1 MNVNSTSS
9 VDNTKVTSVAKGAAG
24 QSVTE
29 GEAGDNSGFLS
40 KLSALLFGSKSSEE
54 GSDGES
60 VAANSKSGEAGKAV
74 EAANAA
80 KSADAVLQQG
90 NSESDTKATK
100 STVDGEQSAA
110 EVAEVPENL
119 KPFIAKDTNAT
130 EQDVQAKTA
139 QAMSDGDELLGRLH
153 KANQALAKHN
163 GKTLPHEATAAEE
176 QSVELTTETK
186 HSAAAKAAPV
196 DSSETSDLPVSTQL
210 SSPQFVAAKSAQETG
225 VAKDMDVAKEAQL
238 PSAAKPL
245 SDAMLASGTAQGN
258 DTLAPSADQQ
268 AKADK
273 NVHAISDS
281 ELAAMMAAQP
291 VSTPASQTAP
301 VTDTDATPLSPM
313 EAAAMPWAKANVDQA
328 QASMPGGPMSAD
340 FTDTDLAAKAKPALQ
355 AQIAMAAQHGATAT
369 AQQPLHQLQQAQQAV
384 TQAQSA
390 ASADVAG
397 QPLNQ
402 AQNASPLNPAA
413 AQFNPMLTPE
423 MMAKTEAFN
432 PAALKA
438 ALGAKGLGG
447 VEELRGAHGSDG
459 QLAHQVAAAAG
470 QQGLSATQTLRAD
483 QMQPQQSAPLH
494 LSKEMSA
501 DDMAERVQVMMSKNL
516 KHVDIRLDPP
526 ELGRL
531 HIRMNMHGDGASV
544 QFTVSNQQARD
555 ALEHS
560 MPRLREM
567 LAQQGVQLADT
578 SVQQQNSGQQQRYAA
593 GGGGQSG
600 QTAGNEHF
608 GGEENLDTDVK
619 LDLNVASK
627 RDGISYYA

>member
-60 VAANSKSGEAGKAV
+60 VAANSKSGKAGKAV

-110 EVAEVPENL
+110 EVAEIPENL
-119 KPFIAKDTNAT
+119 KPFIAKDANAT
-130 EQDVQAKTA
+130 EQEVQAKTA

-176 QSVELTTETK
+176 QSVEWTMETK

-210 SSPQFVAAKSAQETG
+210 SNPQFVAAKSAQETD

-245 SDAMLASGTAQGN
+245 SDAMLASGTAQGD

-273 NVHAISDS
+273 NVHAISDG

-328 QASMPGGPMSAD
+328 QASMPGGPLSAD

-355 AQIAMAAQHGATAT
+355 AQIAMAVQHGATAT

-423 MMAKTEAFN
+423 MTAKTEAFN

-447 VEELRGAHGSDG
+447 VEELSGAHGSDG

-483 QMQPQQSAPLH
+483 QMQPQQSVPLH

>member
-40 KLSALLFGSKSSEE
+40 KLSALLFGSKSSAE
-54 GSDGES
+54 GSDSES
-60 VAANSKSGEAGKAV
+60 VAANSKSGQAGKAV
-74 EAANAA
+74 EAENAA

-90 NSESDTKATK
+90 NSESDTKA
-100 STVDGEQSAA
+100 SSASADGEQSAA
-110 EVAEVPENL
+110 EVAEIPENL
-119 KPFIAKDTNAT
+119 KPFIAKDANAT
-130 EQDVQAKTA
+130 EQDVQTKTA
-139 QAMSDGDELLGRLH
+139 QAMSDGDELLGRLQ

-176 QSVELTTETK
+176 QSVELTTQTK

-196 DSSETSDLPVSTQL
+196 DSSETSDLPVSAQL
-210 SSPQFVAAKSAQETG
+210 SNPQFVAAKSAQEADVT
-225 VAKDMDVAKEAQL
+225 KDMDVEVQL
-238 PSAAKPL
+238 PPAAKPL
-245 SDAMLASGTAQGN
+245 SGTMVASGTALDD
-258 DTLAPSADQQ
+258 DTLAPSVDQQ
-268 AKADK
+268 AKVDK

-291 VSTPASQTAP
+291 ASTPASQTAP
-301 VTDTDATPLSPM
+301 LTDTDAMPLSPM
-313 EAAAMPWAKANVDQA
+313 EAAAVPWAKANVDQA
-328 QASMPGGPMSAD
+328 QASMPGGPLSAD

-355 AQIAMAAQHGATAT
+355 AQIAMATQHGAT
-369 AQQPLHQLQQAQQAV
+369 AQQPLHQLQPAQQAV

-390 ASADVAG
+390 VSADLAG

-447 VEELRGAHGSDG
+447 IEDLRGAHGSDG

>member
-40 KLSALLFGSKSSEE
+40 KLSALLFGSKSSAE

-60 VAANSKSGEAGKAV
+60 VAANSKSGQAGKAV
-74 EAANAA
+74 EAENAA

-90 NSESDTKATK
+90 NSESDTKA
-100 STVDGEQSAA
+100 SSASADGEQSAA
-110 EVAEVPENL
+110 EVAEIPENL
-119 KPFIAKDTNAT
+119 KPFIAKDANAT
-130 EQDVQAKTA
+130 EQDVQTKTA
-139 QAMSDGDELLGRLH
+139 QAMSDGDELLGRLQ

-196 DSSETSDLPVSTQL
+196 DSSETSDLPVSAQL
-210 SSPQFVAAKSAQETG
+210 SNPQFVAAKSAQEADVT
-225 VAKDMDVAKEAQL
+225 KDMDVEVQL
-238 PSAAKPL
+238 PPAAKPL
-245 SDAMLASGTAQGN
+245 SGTMVASGTALDD
-258 DTLAPSADQQ
+258 DTLAPSVDQQ
-268 AKADK
+268 AKVDK

-291 VSTPASQTAP
+291 ASTPASQTAP
-301 VTDTDATPLSPM
+301 LTDTDAMPLSPM
-313 EAAAMPWAKANVDQA
+313 EAAAVPWAKANVDQA
-328 QASMPGGPMSAD
+328 QASMPGGPLSAD

-355 AQIAMAAQHGATAT
+355 AQIAMATQHGAT
-369 AQQPLHQLQQAQQAV
+369 AQQPLHQLQPAQQAV

-390 ASADVAG
+390 VSADVAG

-447 VEELRGAHGSDG
+447 IEDLRGAHGSDG

>member
-40 KLSALLFGSKSSEE
+40 KLSALLFGSKSSAE
-54 GSDGES
+54 GSDSES
-60 VAANSKSGEAGKAV
+60 VAANSKSGQAGKAV
-74 EAANAA
+74 EAENAA

-90 NSESDTKATK
+90 NSESDTKASSATA
-100 STVDGEQSAA
+100 DGEQSVA
-110 EVAEVPENL
+110 EVAEIPENL
-119 KPFIAKDTNAT
+119 KPFIAKDANAT

-139 QAMSDGDELLGRLH
+139 QAMSDGDELLGRLQ

-176 QSVELTTETK
+176 QSVELTTQTK

-196 DSSETSDLPVSTQL
+196 DSSETSDLPVSAQL
-210 SSPQFVAAKSAQETG
+210 SNPQFVAAKSAQEAD

-238 PSAAKPL
+238 SPAAKPL
-245 SDAMLASGTAQGN
+245 SGTMVASGTALDD
-258 DTLAPSADQQ
+258 DTLAPSVDQQ

-291 VSTPASQTAP
+291 ASTPASQTAP
-301 VTDTDATPLSPM
+301 LTDTDAMPLSPM
-313 EAAAMPWAKANVDQA
+313 EAAAVPWAKANVDQA
-328 QASMPGGPMSAD
+328 QASMPGGPLSAD

-355 AQIAMAAQHGATAT
+355 AQIAMATQHGAT
-369 AQQPLHQLQQAQQAV
+369 AQQPLHQLQPAQQAV

-390 ASADVAG
+390 VSADVAG
-397 QPLNQ
+397 QPLNP

-447 VEELRGAHGSDG
+447 IEELRGAHGSDG

-483 QMQPQQSAPLH
+483 QMQPQQAAPLH

>member
-9 VDNTKVTSVAKGAAG
+9 VDNTKVTSVSKGAAG

-54 GSDGES
+54 GSDGEY

-110 EVAEVPENL
+110 EVAEIPENL
-119 KPFIAKDTNAT
+119 KPFIAKDANAT

-328 QASMPGGPMSAD
+328 QASMPGGPLSAD

-459 QLAHQVAAAAG
+459 QLAHQVVAAAG

-483 QMQPQQSAPLH
+483 QMQLQQSAPLH

-555 ALEHS
+555 VLEHS

>member
-40 KLSALLFGSKSSEE
+40 KLSALLFGSKSSAE
-54 GSDGES
+54 GSDSES
-60 VAANSKSGEAGKAV
+60 VAANSKSDQAGKAV
-74 EAANAA
+74 EAENAA
-80 KSADAVLQQG
+80 KSVDAVLQQG
-90 NSESDTKATK
+90 NSESDTKASSATA
-100 STVDGEQSAA
+100 DGEQSAA
-110 EVAEVPENL
+110 EVAEIPENL
-119 KPFIAKDTNAT
+119 KPFIAKGVNAV
-130 EQDVQAKTA
+130 EQDVQTKAA
-139 QAMSDGDELLGRLH
+139 QAMSDGDELLGRLQ

-176 QSVELTTETK
+176 QSVELTTQTK
-186 HSAAAKAAPV
+186 HSAAAKASPV
-196 DSSETSDLPVSTQL
+196 DSSETSDLPVSAQL
-210 SSPQFVAAKSAQETG
+210 SNPQFVAAKSAQETD

-238 PSAAKPL
+238 SPAAKPL
-245 SDAMLASGTAQGN
+245 SGTAQGD
-258 DTLAPSADQQ
+258 DTLAPSVDQQ

-281 ELAAMMAAQP
+281 ELAAMMAVQP
-291 VSTPASQTAP
+291 ASTPASQTAP
-301 VTDTDATPLSPM
+301 LTDTDAMPLSPM
-313 EAAAMPWAKANVDQA
+313 EAAAVPWAKANVDQA
-328 QASMPGGPMSAD
+328 QASMPGGPLSAD
-340 FTDTDLAAKAKPALQ
+340 FTDTDLVAAKAKPALQ
-355 AQIAMAAQHGATAT
+355 AQIAMAAQHGATA
-369 AQQPLHQLQQAQQAV
+369 QQPLHQLQPAQQAV

-390 ASADVAG
+390 VSADVVG

-423 MMAKTEAFN
+423 MMAKTEALN

-447 VEELRGAHGSDG
+447 IEDLRGAHGSDG

>member
-40 KLSALLFGSKSSEE
+40 KLSALLFGSKSSAE

-60 VAANSKSGEAGKAV
+60 VAANSKSGQAGKAV
-74 EAANAA
+74 EAENAA

-90 NSESDTKATK
+90 NSESDTKA
-100 STVDGEQSAA
+100 SSASADGEQSAA
-110 EVAEVPENL
+110 EVAEIPENL
-119 KPFIAKDTNAT
+119 KPFIAKDANAT
-130 EQDVQAKTA
+130 EQDVQTKTA
-139 QAMSDGDELLGRLH
+139 QAMSDGDELLGRLQ

-176 QSVELTTETK
+176 QSVELTTQTK

-196 DSSETSDLPVSTQL
+196 DSSETSDLPVSAQL
-210 SSPQFVAAKSAQETG
+210 SNPQFVAAKSAQEADVT
-225 VAKDMDVAKEAQL
+225 KDMDVEVQL
-238 PSAAKPL
+238 PPAAKPL
-245 SDAMLASGTAQGN
+245 SGTMVASGTALDD
-258 DTLAPSADQQ
+258 DTLAPSVDQQ
-268 AKADK
+268 AKVDK

-291 VSTPASQTAP
+291 ASTPASQTAP
-301 VTDTDATPLSPM
+301 LTDTDAMPLSPM
-313 EAAAMPWAKANVDQA
+313 EAAAVPWAKANVDQA
-328 QASMPGGPMSAD
+328 QASMPGGPLSAD

-355 AQIAMAAQHGATAT
+355 AQIAMATQHGAT
-369 AQQPLHQLQQAQQAV
+369 AQQPLHQLQPAQQAV

-390 ASADVAG
+390 VSADLAG

-447 VEELRGAHGSDG
+447 IEDLRGAHGSDG

>member
-40 KLSALLFGSKSSEE
+40 KLSALLFGSKSSAE
-54 GSDGES
+54 GSDSES
-60 VAANSKSGEAGKAV
+60 VAANSKSGQAGKAV
-74 EAANAA
+74 EAENAA

-90 NSESDTKATK
+90 NSESDTKASSATA
-100 STVDGEQSAA
+100 DGEQSVA
-110 EVAEVPENL
+110 EVAEIPENL
-119 KPFIAKDTNAT
+119 KPFIAKDANAT

-139 QAMSDGDELLGRLH
+139 QAMSDGDELLGRLQ

-176 QSVELTTETK
+176 QSVELTTQTK

-196 DSSETSDLPVSTQL
+196 DSSETSDLPVSAQL
-210 SSPQFVAAKSAQETG
+210 SNPQFVAAKSAQEAD

-238 PSAAKPL
+238 SPAAKPL
-245 SDAMLASGTAQGN
+245 SGTMVASGTALDD
-258 DTLAPSADQQ
+258 DTLAPSVDQQ

-291 VSTPASQTAP
+291 ASTPASQTAP
-301 VTDTDATPLSPM
+301 LTDTDEMPLSPM
-313 EAAAMPWAKANVDQA
+313 EAAAVPWAKANVDQA
-328 QASMPGGPMSAD
+328 QASMPGGPLSAD

-355 AQIAMAAQHGATAT
+355 AQIAMATQHGAT
-369 AQQPLHQLQQAQQAV
+369 AQQPLHQLQPAQQAV

-390 ASADVAG
+390 VSADVAG
-397 QPLNQ
+397 QPLNP

-413 AQFNPMLTPE
+413 AQFNPMLTPD

-447 VEELRGAHGSDG
+447 IEELRGAHGSDG

-483 QMQPQQSAPLH
+483 QMQPQQAAPLH

>member
-40 KLSALLFGSKSSEE
+40 KLSALLFGSKSSAE
-54 GSDGES
+54 GSDSES
-60 VAANSKSGEAGKAV
+60 VAANSKSDQAGKAV
-74 EAANAA
+74 EAENAA
-80 KSADAVLQQG
+80 KSVDAVLQQG
-90 NSESDTKATK
+90 NSESDTKASSATA
-100 STVDGEQSAA
+100 DGEQSAA
-110 EVAEVPENL
+110 EVAEIPKNL
-119 KPFIAKDTNAT
+119 KPFIAKGVNAV
-130 EQDVQAKTA
+130 EQDVQTKAA
-139 QAMSDGDELLGRLH
+139 QAMSDGDELLGRLQ

-176 QSVELTTETK
+176 QSVELTTQTK
-186 HSAAAKAAPV
+186 HSAAAKASPV
-196 DSSETSDLPVSTQL
+196 DSSETSDLPVSAQL
-210 SSPQFVAAKSAQETG
+210 SNPQFVAAKSAQETD

-238 PSAAKPL
+238 SPAAKPL
-245 SDAMLASGTAQGN
+245 SGTAQGD
-258 DTLAPSADQQ
+258 DTLAPSVDQQ

-281 ELAAMMAAQP
+281 ELAAMMAVQP
-291 VSTPASQTAP
+291 ASTPASQTAP
-301 VTDTDATPLSPM
+301 LTDTDAMPLSPM
-313 EAAAMPWAKANVDQA
+313 EAAAVPWAKANVDQA
-328 QASMPGGPMSAD
+328 QASMPGGPLSAD
-340 FTDTDLAAKAKPALQ
+340 FTDTDLVAAKAKPALQ
-355 AQIAMAAQHGATAT
+355 AQIAMAAQHGATA
-369 AQQPLHQLQQAQQAV
+369 QQPLHQLQPAQQAV

-390 ASADVAG
+390 VSADVVG

-423 MMAKTEAFN
+423 MMAKTEALN

-447 VEELRGAHGSDG
+447 IEDLRGAHGSDG

>member
-1 MNVNSTSS
+1 
-9 VDNTKVTSVAKGAAG
+9 
-24 QSVTE
+24 
-29 GEAGDNSGFLS
+29 GD
-40 KLSALLFGSKSSEE
+40 
-54 GSDGES
+54 
-60 VAANSKSGEAGKAV
+60 
-74 EAANAA
+74 
-80 KSADAVLQQG
+80 
-90 NSESDTKATK
+90 
-100 STVDGEQSAA
+100 
-110 EVAEVPENL
+110 
-119 KPFIAKDTNAT
+119 
-130 EQDVQAKTA
+130 
-139 QAMSDGDELLGRLH
+139 
-153 KANQALAKHN
+153 
-163 GKTLPHEATAAEE
+163 
-176 QSVELTTETK
+176 
-186 HSAAAKAAPV
+186 
-196 DSSETSDLPVSTQL
+196 
-210 SSPQFVAAKSAQETG
+210 
-225 VAKDMDVAKEAQL
+225 
-238 PSAAKPL
+238 
-245 SDAMLASGTAQGN
+245 
-258 DTLAPSADQQ
+258 DTLAPSVDQQ

-291 VSTPASQTAP
+291 ASTPASQTAP
-301 VTDTDATPLSPM
+301 LTDTDAMPLSPM
-313 EAAAMPWAKANVDQA
+313 EAAAVPWAKANVDQA
-328 QASMPGGPMSAD
+328 QASMPGGPLSAD

-369 AQQPLHQLQQAQQAV
+369 AQQPLHQLQPAQQAV

-390 ASADVAG
+390 VSADLAG

-447 VEELRGAHGSDG
+447 IEDLRGAHGSDG

>member
-40 KLSALLFGSKSSEE
+40 KLSALLFGSKSSAE
-54 GSDGES
+54 GSDSES
-60 VAANSKSGEAGKAV
+60 VAANSKSDLAGKAV
-74 EAANAA
+74 EAENAA

-90 NSESDTKATK
+90 NSESDTKASSATA
-100 STVDGEQSAA
+100 DGEQSAA
-110 EVAEVPENL
+110 EVAEIPENL
-119 KPFIAKDTNAT
+119 KPFIAKDANAT

-139 QAMSDGDELLGRLH
+139 QAMSDGDELLGRLQ

-176 QSVELTTETK
+176 QSVELTTQTK

-196 DSSETSDLPVSTQL
+196 DSSETSDLPVSAQL
-210 SSPQFVAAKSAQETG
+210 SNPQFVAAKSAQEAD

-238 PSAAKPL
+238 SPAAKPL
-245 SDAMLASGTAQGN
+245 SGTMVASGTALDD
-258 DTLAPSADQQ
+258 DTLAPSVDQQ

-291 VSTPASQTAP
+291 ASTPASQTAP
-301 VTDTDATPLSPM
+301 LTDTDAMPLSPM
-313 EAAAMPWAKANVDQA
+313 EAAAVPWAKANVDQA
-328 QASMPGGPMSAD
+328 QASMPGGPLSAD

-355 AQIAMAAQHGATAT
+355 AQIAMATQHGAT
-369 AQQPLHQLQQAQQAV
+369 AQQPLHQLQPAQQAV

-390 ASADVAG
+390 VSADVAG
-397 QPLNQ
+397 QPLNP

-413 AQFNPMLTPE
+413 AQFNPMLTPD

-447 VEELRGAHGSDG
+447 IEELRGAHGSDG

-483 QMQPQQSAPLH
+483 QMQPQQAAPLH

-578 SVQQQNSGQQQRYAA
+578 SVQQQNSGQQQRYSA

>member
-40 KLSALLFGSKSSEE
+40 KLSALLFGSKSSAE
-54 GSDGES
+54 GSD
-60 VAANSKSGEAGKAV
+60 SKSDLAGKAV
-74 EAANAA
+74 EAENAA

-90 NSESDTKATK
+90 NSESDTKASSATA
-100 STVDGEQSAA
+100 DGEQSAA
-110 EVAEVPENL
+110 EVAEIPENL
-119 KPFIAKDTNAT
+119 KPFIAKDANAT
-130 EQDVQAKTA
+130 EQDVQTKTA
-139 QAMSDGDELLGRLH
+139 QAMSDGDELLGRLQ

-176 QSVELTTETK
+176 QSVELTTQTK

-196 DSSETSDLPVSTQL
+196 DSSETSDLPVSAQL
-210 SSPQFVAAKSAQETG
+210 SNPQFVAAKSAQEADVT
-225 VAKDMDVAKEAQL
+225 KDMDVEVQL
-238 PSAAKPL
+238 PPAAKPL
-245 SDAMLASGTAQGN
+245 SGTMVASGTALDD
-258 DTLAPSADQQ
+258 DTLAPSVDQQ
-268 AKADK
+268 AKVDK

-291 VSTPASQTAP
+291 ASTPASQTAP
-301 VTDTDATPLSPM
+301 LMDTDAMPLSPM
-313 EAAAMPWAKANVDQA
+313 EAAAVPWAKANVDQA
-328 QASMPGGPMSAD
+328 QASMPGGPLSAD

-355 AQIAMAAQHGATAT
+355 AQIAMATQHGATA
-369 AQQPLHQLQQAQQAV
+369 QQSLHQLQPAQQAV

-390 ASADVAG
+390 VSADVAG

-447 VEELRGAHGSDG
+447 IEDLRGAHGSDG

>member
-74 EAANAA
+74 EATNAA

-110 EVAEVPENL
+110 EVAEIPENL
-119 KPFIAKDTNAT
+119 KPFIAKDANAT
-130 EQDVQAKTA
+130 EQEVQAKTA

-176 QSVELTTETK
+176 QSVEWTTETK

-210 SSPQFVAAKSAQETG
+210 SNPQFVAAKSAQETD

-245 SDAMLASGTAQGN
+245 SDAMFASGTAQGD

-313 EAAAMPWAKANVDQA
+313 EAAAMPWAKANVDHA
-328 QASMPGGPMSAD
+328 QASMPGGPLPAN

-355 AQIAMAAQHGATAT
+355 AQIAMAVQHGATAT

-578 SVQQQNSGQQQRYAA
+578 SVQQQNSGQQQRYTA

>member
-40 KLSALLFGSKSSEE
+40 KLSALLFGSKSSAE
-54 GSDGES
+54 GSDSES
-60 VAANSKSGEAGKAV
+60 VAANSKSGQAGKAV
-74 EAANAA
+74 EAENAA
-80 KSADAVLQQG
+80 KSVDAVLQQG
-90 NSESDTKATK
+90 NSESDTKASSATA
-100 STVDGEQSAA
+100 DGEQSAA
-110 EVAEVPENL
+110 EVAEIPENL
-119 KPFIAKDTNAT
+119 KPFIAKDANAV
-130 EQDVQAKTA
+130 EQDVQTKAA
-139 QAMSDGDELLGRLH
+139 QAMSDGDELLGRLQ

-176 QSVELTTETK
+176 QSVELTTQTK

-196 DSSETSDLPVSTQL
+196 DSSETSDLPVSAQL
-210 SSPQFVAAKSAQETG
+210 SNPQFVAAKSAQEAD
-225 VAKDMDVAKEAQL
+225 VAKDMDVEAQL
-238 PSAAKPL
+238 PPAEKPL
-245 SDAMLASGTAQGN
+245 SGTALDD
-258 DTLAPSADQQ
+258 DTLAPSVDQQ

-291 VSTPASQTAP
+291 ASTPASQTAP
-301 VTDTDATPLSPM
+301 LMDTDAMPLSPM
-313 EAAAMPWAKANVDQA
+313 EAAAVPWAKANVDQA
-328 QASMPGGPMSAD
+328 QASMPGGPLSAD

-355 AQIAMAAQHGATAT
+355 AQIAMAAQHGATA
-369 AQQPLHQLQQAQQAV
+369 QQPLHQLQPAQQAV

-390 ASADVAG
+390 VSADVAG
-397 QPLNQ
+397 QPLNP

-413 AQFNPMLTPE
+413 AQFNPMLTPD

-438 ALGAKGLGG
+438 ALGGKGLGG
-447 VEELRGAHGSDG
+447 IEELRGAHGSDG

>member
-60 VAANSKSGEAGKAV
+60 VAANSKSGKAGKAV

-90 NSESDTKATK
+90 NSESDTKASSATA
-100 STVDGEQSAA
+100 DGEQSAA
-110 EVAEVPENL
+110 EVAEIPENL
-119 KPFIAKDTNAT
+119 KPFIAKDANAT
-130 EQDVQAKTA
+130 EQDVQTKTA
-139 QAMSDGDELLGRLH
+139 QAISDGDELLGRLQ

-163 GKTLPHEATAAEE
+163 GKTLPHEATATEE
-176 QSVELTTETK
+176 QSVELTTQTK

-196 DSSETSDLPVSTQL
+196 DSSETSDLPVSAQL
-210 SSPQFVAAKSAQETG
+210 SNPQFVAAKSAQEAD
-225 VAKDMDVAKEAQL
+225 VAKDMDVEAQL
-238 PSAAKPL
+238 PPAEKPL
-245 SDAMLASGTAQGN
+245 SGTALDD
-258 DTLAPSADQQ
+258 DTLAPSVDQQ

-291 VSTPASQTAP
+291 ASTPASQTAP
-301 VTDTDATPLSPM
+301 LMDTDAMPLSPM
-313 EAAAMPWAKANVDQA
+313 EAAAVPWAKANVDQA
-328 QASMPGGPMSAD
+328 QASMPGGPLSAD

-355 AQIAMAAQHGATAT
+355 AQIAMAAQHGATA
-369 AQQPLHQLQQAQQAV
+369 QQPLHQLQPAQQAV

-390 ASADVAG
+390 VSADVAG

>member
-9 VDNTKVTSVAKGAAG
+9 VDNTKVTSVSKGAAG

-29 GEAGDNSGFLS
+29 GEAGDNNGFLS

-54 GSDGES
+54 GSDSES

-80 KSADAVLQQG
+80 KSADAVLQQD

-110 EVAEVPENL
+110 EVAEIPENL
-119 KPFIAKDTNAT
+119 KPFIAKDANAT
-130 EQDVQAKTA
+130 ELDVQAKTA

-163 GKTLPHEATAAEE
+163 GKSLPHEATAAEE

-196 DSSETSDLPVSTQL
+196 DSSETSDLSVSTQL

-245 SDAMLASGTAQGN
+245 SDAMLASGTAQDD

-313 EAAAMPWAKANVDQA
+313 EAAAMPWAKANVDHA
-328 QASMPGGPMSAD
+328 QASMPGGPLSAD

-355 AQIAMAAQHGATAT
+355 AQIAMAVQHGATAT

>member
-40 KLSALLFGSKSSEE
+40 KLSALLFGSKSSAE

-60 VAANSKSGEAGKAV
+60 VAANSKSGQAGKAV
-74 EAANAA
+74 EAENAA
-80 KSADAVLQQG
+80 KSADAVLQQV
-90 NSESDTKATK
+90 NSESDTKA
-100 STVDGEQSAA
+100 SSASADGEQSAA
-110 EVAEVPENL
+110 EVAEIPENL
-119 KPFIAKDTNAT
+119 KPFIAKDANAT
-130 EQDVQAKTA
+130 EQDVQTKTA
-139 QAMSDGDELLGRLH
+139 QAMSDGDELLGRLQ

-176 QSVELTTETK
+176 QSVELTTQTK

-196 DSSETSDLPVSTQL
+196 DSSETSDLPFSAQL
-210 SSPQFVAAKSAQETG
+210 SNPQFVAAKSAQEADVT
-225 VAKDMDVAKEAQL
+225 KDMDVEVQL
-238 PSAAKPL
+238 PPAAKPL
-245 SDAMLASGTAQGN
+245 SGTMVASGTALDD
-258 DTLAPSADQQ
+258 DTLAPSVDQQ
-268 AKADK
+268 AKVDK

-291 VSTPASQTAP
+291 ASTPASQTAP
-301 VTDTDATPLSPM
+301 LTDTDAMPLSPM
-313 EAAAMPWAKANVDQA
+313 EAAAVPWAKANVDQA
-328 QASMPGGPMSAD
+328 QASMPGGPLSAD

-355 AQIAMAAQHGATAT
+355 AQIAMATQHGAT
-369 AQQPLHQLQQAQQAV
+369 AQQPLHQLQPAQQAV

-390 ASADVAG
+390 VSADLAG

-447 VEELRGAHGSDG
+447 IEDLRGAHGSDG

>member
-40 KLSALLFGSKSSEE
+40 KLSALLFGSKSSAE
-54 GSDGES
+54 GSDSES
-60 VAANSKSGEAGKAV
+60 VAANSKSGQAGKAV
-74 EAANAA
+74 EAENAA

-90 NSESDTKATK
+90 NSESDTKASSATA
-100 STVDGEQSAA
+100 DGEQSAA
-110 EVAEVPENL
+110 EVAEIPENL
-119 KPFIAKDTNAT
+119 KPFIAKDANAV
-130 EQDVQAKTA
+130 EQDVQTKAA
-139 QAMSDGDELLGRLH
+139 QAMSDGDELLGRLQ

-176 QSVELTTETK
+176 QSVELTTQTK

-196 DSSETSDLPVSTQL
+196 DSSETSDLPVSAQL
-210 SSPQFVAAKSAQETG
+210 SNPQFVAAKSAQEADVT
-225 VAKDMDVAKEAQL
+225 KDMDVEVQL
-238 PSAAKPL
+238 PPAAKPL
-245 SDAMLASGTAQGN
+245 SGTMVASGTALDD
-258 DTLAPSADQQ
+258 DTLAPSVDQQ
-268 AKADK
+268 AKVDK

-291 VSTPASQTAP
+291 ASTPASQTAP
-301 VTDTDATPLSPM
+301 LTDTDAMPLSPM
-313 EAAAMPWAKANVDQA
+313 EAAAVPWAKANVDQA
-328 QASMPGGPMSAD
+328 QASMPGGPLSAD

-355 AQIAMAAQHGATAT
+355 AQIAMATQHGAT
-369 AQQPLHQLQQAQQAV
+369 AQQPLHQLQPAQQAV

-390 ASADVAG
+390 VSADLAG

-447 VEELRGAHGSDG
+447 IEDLRGAHGSDG

>member
-40 KLSALLFGSKSSEE
+40 KLSALLFGSKSSAE
-54 GSDGES
+54 GSDSES
-60 VAANSKSGEAGKAV
+60 VAANSKSGQAGKAV
-74 EAANAA
+74 EAENAA
-80 KSADAVLQQG
+80 KSVDAVLQQG
-90 NSESDTKATK
+90 NSESDTKASSATA
-100 STVDGEQSAA
+100 DGEQSAA
-110 EVAEVPENL
+110 EVAEIPENL
-119 KPFIAKDTNAT
+119 KPFIAKDANAV
-130 EQDVQAKTA
+130 EQDVQTKAA
-139 QAMSDGDELLGRLH
+139 QAMSDGDELLGRLQ

-176 QSVELTTETK
+176 QSVELTTQTK

-196 DSSETSDLPVSTQL
+196 DSSETSDLPVSAQL
-210 SSPQFVAAKSAQETG
+210 SNPQFVAAKSAQEAD
-225 VAKDMDVAKEAQL
+225 VAKDMDVEAQL
-238 PSAAKPL
+238 PPAEKPL
-245 SDAMLASGTAQGN
+245 SGTALDD
-258 DTLAPSADQQ
+258 DTLAPSVDQQ

-291 VSTPASQTAP
+291 ASTPASQTAP
-301 VTDTDATPLSPM
+301 LMDTDAMPLSPM
-313 EAAAMPWAKANVDQA
+313 EAAAVPWAKANVDQA
-328 QASMPGGPMSAD
+328 QASMPGGPLSAD

-355 AQIAMAAQHGATAT
+355 AQIAMAAQHGATA
-369 AQQPLHQLQQAQQAV
+369 QQPLHQLQPAQQAV

-390 ASADVAG
+390 VSADVAG
-397 QPLNQ
+397 QPLNP

-413 AQFNPMLTPE
+413 AQFNPMLTPD

-447 VEELRGAHGSDG
+447 IEELRGAHGSDG

>member
-40 KLSALLFGSKSSEE
+40 KLSALLFGSKSSAE
-54 GSDGES
+54 GSDSES
-60 VAANSKSGEAGKAV
+60 VAANSKSGQAGKAV
-74 EAANAA
+74 EAENAA

-90 NSESDTKATK
+90 NSESGTKASSATA
-100 STVDGEQSAA
+100 DGEQSAA
-110 EVAEVPENL
+110 EVAEIPENL
-119 KPFIAKDTNAT
+119 KPFIAKDANAV
-130 EQDVQAKTA
+130 EQDVQTKAA
-139 QAMSDGDELLGRLH
+139 QAMSDGDELLGRLQ

-176 QSVELTTETK
+176 QSVELTTQTK

-196 DSSETSDLPVSTQL
+196 DSSETSDLPVSAQL
-210 SSPQFVAAKSAQETG
+210 SNPQFVAAKSAQEAD

-238 PSAAKPL
+238 SPAAEPL
-245 SDAMLASGTAQGN
+245 SGTMVASGTALDD
-258 DTLAPSADQQ
+258 DTLAPSVDQQ

-291 VSTPASQTAP
+291 ASTPASQTAP
-301 VTDTDATPLSPM
+301 LTDTDAMPLSPM
-313 EAAAMPWAKANVDQA
+313 EAAAVPWAKANVDQA
-328 QASMPGGPMSAD
+328 QASMPGGPLSAD

-355 AQIAMAAQHGATAT
+355 AQIAMATQHGAT
-369 AQQPLHQLQQAQQAV
+369 AQQPLHQLQPAQQAV

-390 ASADVAG
+390 VSADLAG

-447 VEELRGAHGSDG
+447 IEDLRGAHGSDG

>member
-40 KLSALLFGSKSSEE
+40 KLSALLFGSKSSAE
-54 GSDGES
+54 GSDSES
-60 VAANSKSGEAGKAV
+60 VAANSKSDLAGKAV
-74 EAANAA
+74 EAENAA

-90 NSESDTKATK
+90 NSESDTKASSATA
-100 STVDGEQSAA
+100 DGEQSAA
-110 EVAEVPENL
+110 EVAEIPENL
-119 KPFIAKDTNAT
+119 KPFIAKDANAV

-139 QAMSDGDELLGRLH
+139 QAMSDGDELLGRLQ

-176 QSVELTTETK
+176 QSVELTTQTK

-210 SSPQFVAAKSAQETG
+210 SNPQFMAAKSAQET
-225 VAKDMDVAKEAQL
+225 DVAKEAQL

-245 SDAMLASGTAQGN
+245 SDAMLASGTAQGD

-291 VSTPASQTAP
+291 VSTPVSQTAP

-328 QASMPGGPMSAD
+328 QASMPGGPLSAD

-355 AQIAMAAQHGATAT
+355 AQIAMAVQHGATAT

-447 VEELRGAHGSDG
+447 IEELRGAHGSDG

>member
-54 GSDGES
+54 GSDSES

-110 EVAEVPENL
+110 EVAEIPENL
-119 KPFIAKDTNAT
+119 KPFIAKDANAT

-153 KANQALAKHN
+153 KANQALVKHN

-176 QSVELTTETK
+176 QSVEWKTETK

-196 DSSETSDLPVSTQL
+196 DSSETSDLPVSAQL
-210 SSPQFVAAKSAQETG
+210 SSPQFVAAKSAQET
-225 VAKDMDVAKEAQL
+225 DVSKEAQFS
-238 PSAAKPL
+238 PAAKPL
-245 SDAMLASGTAQGN
+245 SDAMLASGTAQGD

-328 QASMPGGPMSAD
+328 QASMPGGPLSAD

-355 AQIAMAAQHGATAT
+355 AQTAMAVQHGATAT

-390 ASADVAG
+390 VSADVAG

-413 AQFNPMLTPE
+413 AQLNPMLTPE

-438 ALGAKGLGG
+438 ALGVKGLGG

>member
-110 EVAEVPENL
+110 EVAEIPENL
-119 KPFIAKDTNAT
+119 KPFIAKDANAT
-130 EQDVQAKTA
+130 ELDVQAKTA

-163 GKTLPHEATAAEE
+163 GKSLPHEATAAEE

-210 SSPQFVAAKSAQETG
+210 SSPQFVAAKSAQET
-225 VAKDMDVAKEAQL
+225 DVSKEAQFS
-238 PSAAKPL
+238 PAAKPL
-245 SDAMLASGTAQGN
+245 SDAILASGTAQGD

-268 AKADK
+268 TKADK
-273 NVHAISDS
+273 KVHAISDS
-281 ELAAMMAAQP
+281 ELAAMMAAQS

-301 VTDTDATPLSPM
+301 VTDTDAMPLSPM

-328 QASMPGGPMSAD
+328 QASMPGGPLSAD

-355 AQIAMAAQHGATAT
+355 AQIAMAVQHGATAT

-483 QMQPQQSAPLH
+483 QMQPQQSVPLH

>member
-24 QSVTE
+24 QNVTE

-40 KLSALLFGSKSSEE
+40 KLSALLFGSKSSAE
-54 GSDGES
+54 GSDSES
-60 VAANSKSGEAGKAV
+60 VAANSKSGQAGKAV
-74 EAANAA
+74 EAENAA

-90 NSESDTKATK
+90 NSESDTKASSATA
-100 STVDGEQSAA
+100 DGEQSAA
-110 EVAEVPENL
+110 EVAEIPENL
-119 KPFIAKDTNAT
+119 KPFIAKDANAV
-130 EQDVQAKTA
+130 EQDVQTKAA
-139 QAMSDGDELLGRLH
+139 QAMSDGDELLGRLQ

-163 GKTLPHEATAAEE
+163 GKTLPHEATATEE
-176 QSVELTTETK
+176 QSVELTTQTK

-196 DSSETSDLPVSTQL
+196 DSSETSVPVSAQL
-210 SSPQFVAAKSAQETG
+210 SNLQFVAAKSAQEAD
-225 VAKDMDVAKEAQL
+225 VAKDMDVEAQL
-238 PSAAKPL
+238 PPAAKPL
-245 SDAMLASGTAQGN
+245 SGTMVASGTALDD
-258 DTLAPSADQQ
+258 DTLAPSVDQQ

-291 VSTPASQTAP
+291 ASTPASQTAP
-301 VTDTDATPLSPM
+301 LTDTDAMPLSPM
-313 EAAAMPWAKANVDQA
+313 EAAAVPWAKANVDQA
-328 QASMPGGPMSAD
+328 QASMPGGPLSAD

-355 AQIAMAAQHGATAT
+355 AQIAMATQHGAA
-369 AQQPLHQLQQAQQAV
+369 AQQPLHQLQPAQQAV

-390 ASADVAG
+390 VSADLAG

-447 VEELRGAHGSDG
+447 IEDLRGAHGSDG

-470 QQGLSATQTLRAD
+470 QQSLSATQTLRAD

>member
-40 KLSALLFGSKSSEE
+40 KLSALLFGSKSSAE
-54 GSDGES
+54 GSDSES
-60 VAANSKSGEAGKAV
+60 VAANSKSGQAGKAV
-74 EAANAA
+74 EAENAA

-90 NSESDTKATK
+90 NSESDTKASSATA
-100 STVDGEQSAA
+100 DGEQSVA
-110 EVAEVPENL
+110 EVAEIPENL
-119 KPFIAKDTNAT
+119 KPFIAKDANAT

-139 QAMSDGDELLGRLH
+139 QAMSDGDELLGRLQ

-176 QSVELTTETK
+176 QSVELTTQTK

-196 DSSETSDLPVSTQL
+196 DSSETSDLPVSAQL
-210 SSPQFVAAKSAQETG
+210 SNPQFVAAKSAQEAD

-238 PSAAKPL
+238 SPAAKPL
-245 SDAMLASGTAQGN
+245 SGTMVASGTALDD
-258 DTLAPSADQQ
+258 DTLAPSVDQQ

-281 ELAAMMAAQP
+281 EFAAMMAAQP
-291 VSTPASQTAP
+291 ASTPASQTAP
-301 VTDTDATPLSPM
+301 LTDTDAMPLSPM
-313 EAAAMPWAKANVDQA
+313 EAAAVPWAKANVDQA
-328 QASMPGGPMSAD
+328 QASMPGGPLSAD

-355 AQIAMAAQHGATAT
+355 AQIAMATQHGAT
-369 AQQPLHQLQQAQQAV
+369 AQQPLHQLQPAQQAV

-390 ASADVAG
+390 VSADVAG
-397 QPLNQ
+397 QPLNP

-447 VEELRGAHGSDG
+447 IEELRGAHGSDG

-483 QMQPQQSAPLH
+483 QMQPQQAAPLH

>member
-40 KLSALLFGSKSSEE
+40 KLSALLFGSKSSAE
-54 GSDGES
+54 GSDSES
-60 VAANSKSGEAGKAV
+60 VAANSKSDLAGKAV
-74 EAANAA
+74 EAENAA

-90 NSESDTKATK
+90 NSESDTKASSATA
-100 STVDGEQSAA
+100 DGEQSAA
-110 EVAEVPENL
+110 EVAEIPENL
-119 KPFIAKDTNAT
+119 KPFIAKDANAT

-139 QAMSDGDELLGRLH
+139 QAMNDGDELLGRLQ

-176 QSVELTTETK
+176 QSVELTTQTK

-196 DSSETSDLPVSTQL
+196 DSSETSDLPVSAQL
-210 SSPQFVAAKSAQETG
+210 SNPQFVAAKSAQEAD

-238 PSAAKPL
+238 SPAAKPL
-245 SDAMLASGTAQGN
+245 SGTMVASGTALDD
-258 DTLAPSADQQ
+258 DTLAPSVDQQ

-291 VSTPASQTAP
+291 ASTPASQTAP
-301 VTDTDATPLSPM
+301 LTDTDAMPLSPM
-313 EAAAMPWAKANVDQA
+313 EAAAVPWAKANVDQA
-328 QASMPGGPMSAD
+328 QASMPGGPLSAD

-355 AQIAMAAQHGATAT
+355 AQIAMATQHGAT
-369 AQQPLHQLQQAQQAV
+369 AQQPLHQLQPAQQAV

-390 ASADVAG
+390 VSADLAG

-423 MMAKTEAFN
+423 MMAKTEALN

-447 VEELRGAHGSDG
+447 IEELRGAHGSDG

>member
-60 VAANSKSGEAGKAV
+60 VAANSKSSEAGKAV

-90 NSESDTKATK
+90 NSEFDTKATK

-110 EVAEVPENL
+110 EVAEIPENL
-119 KPFIAKDTNAT
+119 KPFIAKDANAT

-153 KANQALAKHN
+153 KANQALVKHN

-176 QSVELTTETK
+176 QSVEWTTETK

-196 DSSETSDLPVSTQL
+196 DSSETSDLPVFAQL
-210 SSPQFVAAKSAQETG
+210 SSPQFVAAKSAQET
-225 VAKDMDVAKEAQL
+225 DVSKEAQFS
-238 PSAAKPL
+238 PAAKPL
-245 SDAMLASGTAQGN
+245 SDAMLASGTAQGD

-328 QASMPGGPMSAD
+328 QASMPGGPLSAD
-340 FTDTDLAAKAKPALQ
+340 FTDTDLAAKAKPVLQ

-390 ASADVAG
+390 ASADVVG

-432 PAALKA
+432 PAALKT

-447 VEELRGAHGSDG
+447 IEELRGAHGSDG

>member
-60 VAANSKSGEAGKAV
+60 VAANSKSGKAGKAV

-90 NSESDTKATK
+90 NSESDTKASSATA
-100 STVDGEQSAA
+100 DGEQSAA
-110 EVAEVPENL
+110 EVAEIPENL
-119 KPFIAKDTNAT
+119 KPFIAKDANAT
-130 EQDVQAKTA
+130 EQDVQTKTA
-139 QAMSDGDELLGRLH
+139 QAISDGDELLGRLQ

-163 GKTLPHEATAAEE
+163 GKTLPHEATATEE
-176 QSVELTTETK
+176 QSVELTTQTK

-196 DSSETSDLPVSTQL
+196 DSSETSDLPVSAQL
-210 SSPQFVAAKSAQETG
+210 SNPQFVAAKSAQEAD
-225 VAKDMDVAKEAQL
+225 VAKDMDVEAQL
-238 PSAAKPL
+238 PPAEKPL
-245 SDAMLASGTAQGN
+245 SGTALDD
-258 DTLAPSADQQ
+258 DTLAPSVDQQ

-291 VSTPASQTAP
+291 ASTPASQTAP
-301 VTDTDATPLSPM
+301 LMDTDAMPLSPM
-313 EAAAMPWAKANVDQA
+313 EAAAVPWAKANVDQA
-328 QASMPGGPMSAD
+328 QASMPGGPLSAD

-355 AQIAMAAQHGATAT
+355 AQIAMAAQHGATA
-369 AQQPLHQLQQAQQAV
+369 QQPLHQLQPAQQAV

-390 ASADVAG
+390 VSADVAG

-483 QMQPQQSAPLH
+483 QMQLQQSAPLH

>member
-40 KLSALLFGSKSSEE
+40 KLSALLFGSKSSAE
-54 GSDGES
+54 GSDSES
-60 VAANSKSGEAGKAV
+60 VAANSKSGQAGKAV
-74 EAANAA
+74 EAENAA

-90 NSESDTKATK
+90 NSESDTKASSATA
-100 STVDGEQSAA
+100 DGEQSAA
-110 EVAEVPENL
+110 EVAEIPENL
-119 KPFIAKDTNAT
+119 KPFIAKDANAT
-130 EQDVQAKTA
+130 EQDVQTKTA
-139 QAMSDGDELLGRLH
+139 QAISDGDELLGRLQ

-163 GKTLPHEATAAEE
+163 GKTLPHEATATEE
-176 QSVELTTETK
+176 QSVELTTQTK

-196 DSSETSDLPVSTQL
+196 DSSETSDLPVSAQL
-210 SSPQFVAAKSAQETG
+210 SNPQFVAAKSAQEAD
-225 VAKDMDVAKEAQL
+225 VAKDMDVEAQL
-238 PSAAKPL
+238 PPAEKPL
-245 SDAMLASGTAQGN
+245 SGTALDD
-258 DTLAPSADQQ
+258 DTLAPSVDQQ

-291 VSTPASQTAP
+291 ASTPASQTAP
-301 VTDTDATPLSPM
+301 LMDTDAMPLSPM
-313 EAAAMPWAKANVDQA
+313 EAAAVPWAKANVDQA
-328 QASMPGGPMSAD
+328 QASMPGGPLSAD

-355 AQIAMAAQHGATAT
+355 AQIAMAAQHGATA
-369 AQQPLHQLQQAQQAV
+369 QQPLHQLQPAQQAV

-390 ASADVAG
+390 VSADVAG

-447 VEELRGAHGSDG
+447 IEELRGAHGSDG

-470 QQGLSATQTLRAD
+470 QQSLSATQTLRAD

>member
-24 QSVTE
+24 QNVTE

-40 KLSALLFGSKSSEE
+40 KLSALLFGSKSSAE
-54 GSDGES
+54 GSDSES
-60 VAANSKSGEAGKAV
+60 VAANSKSGQAGKAV
-74 EAANAA
+74 EAENAA

-90 NSESDTKATK
+90 NSESDTKASSATA
-100 STVDGEQSAA
+100 DGEQSAA
-110 EVAEVPENL
+110 EVAEIPENL
-119 KPFIAKDTNAT
+119 KPFIAKDANAV
-130 EQDVQAKTA
+130 EQDVQTKAA
-139 QAMSDGDELLGRLH
+139 QAMSDGDELLGRLQ

-163 GKTLPHEATAAEE
+163 GKTLPHEATATEE
-176 QSVELTTETK
+176 QSVELTTQTK

-196 DSSETSDLPVSTQL
+196 DSSETSVPVSAQL
-210 SSPQFVAAKSAQETG
+210 SNLQFVAAKSAQEAD
-225 VAKDMDVAKEAQL
+225 VAKDMDVEAQL
-238 PSAAKPL
+238 PPAAKPL
-245 SDAMLASGTAQGN
+245 SGTMVASGTALDD
-258 DTLAPSADQQ
+258 DTLAPSVDQQ

-291 VSTPASQTAP
+291 ASTPASQTAP
-301 VTDTDATPLSPM
+301 LTDTDAMPLSPM
-313 EAAAMPWAKANVDQA
+313 EAAAVPWAKANVDQA
-328 QASMPGGPMSAD
+328 QASMPGGPLSAD

-355 AQIAMAAQHGATAT
+355 AQIAMATQHGAT
-369 AQQPLHQLQQAQQAV
+369 AQQPLHQLQPAQQAV

-390 ASADVAG
+390 VSADLAG

-447 VEELRGAHGSDG
+447 IEDLRGAHGSDG

-516 KHVDIRLDPP
+516 KHVDICLDPP

>member
-40 KLSALLFGSKSSEE
+40 KLSALLFGSKSSAE
-54 GSDGES
+54 GSDSES
-60 VAANSKSGEAGKAV
+60 VAANSKSGQAGKAV
-74 EAANAA
+74 EAENAA

-90 NSESDTKATK
+90 NSESDTKASSAT
-100 STVDGEQSAA
+100 SDGEQSAA
-110 EVAEVPENL
+110 EVAEIPENL
-119 KPFIAKDTNAT
+119 KPFIAKDANAT

-139 QAMSDGDELLGRLH
+139 QAMSDGDELLGRLQ

-176 QSVELTTETK
+176 QSVELTTQTK
-186 HSAAAKAAPV
+186 HSAAAKASPV
-196 DSSETSDLPVSTQL
+196 DSSETSDLPVSAQL
-210 SSPQFVAAKSAQETG
+210 SNPQFVAAKSAQETD

-238 PSAAKPL
+238 SPAAKPL
-245 SDAMLASGTAQGN
+245 SGTAQGD
-258 DTLAPSADQQ
+258 DTLAPSVDQQ

-281 ELAAMMAAQP
+281 ELAAMMAVQP
-291 VSTPASQTAP
+291 ASTPASQTAP
-301 VTDTDATPLSPM
+301 LTDTDAMPLSPM
-313 EAAAMPWAKANVDQA
+313 EAAAVPWAKANVDQA
-328 QASMPGGPMSAD
+328 QASMPGGPLSAD
-340 FTDTDLAAKAKPALQ
+340 FTDTDLVAAKAKPALQ
-355 AQIAMAAQHGATAT
+355 AQIAMAAQHGATA
-369 AQQPLHQLQQAQQAV
+369 QQPLHQLQPAQQAV

-390 ASADVAG
+390 VSADVVG

-423 MMAKTEAFN
+423 MMAKTEALN

-447 VEELRGAHGSDG
+447 IEDLRGAHGSDG

>member
-110 EVAEVPENL
+110 EVAEIPENL
-119 KPFIAKDTNAT
+119 KPFIAKDANAT

-163 GKTLPHEATAAEE
+163 GKTLPHEATTAEE

-340 FTDTDLAAKAKPALQ
+340 FTDADLAAKAKPALQ

-390 ASADVAG
+390 VSADVAG

-459 QLAHQVAAAAG
+459 QLAHQVVAAAG

>member
-40 KLSALLFGSKSSEE
+40 KLSALLFGSKSSAE
-54 GSDGES
+54 GSDSES
-60 VAANSKSGEAGKAV
+60 VAANSKSDQAGKAV
-74 EAANAA
+74 EAENAA
-80 KSADAVLQQG
+80 KSVDAVLQQG
-90 NSESDTKATK
+90 NSESDTKASSATA
-100 STVDGEQSAA
+100 DGEQSAA
-110 EVAEVPENL
+110 EVAEIPENL
-119 KPFIAKDTNAT
+119 KPFIAKGVNAV
-130 EQDVQAKTA
+130 EQDVQTKAA
-139 QAMSDGDELLGRLH
+139 QAMSDGDELLGRLQ

-176 QSVELTTETK
+176 QSVELTTQTK
-186 HSAAAKAAPV
+186 HSAAAKASPV
-196 DSSETSDLPVSTQL
+196 DSSETSDLPVSAQL
-210 SSPQFVAAKSAQETG
+210 SNPQFVAAKSAQETD

-238 PSAAKPL
+238 SPAAKPL
-245 SDAMLASGTAQGN
+245 SGTAQGD
-258 DTLAPSADQQ
+258 DTLAPSVDQQ

-281 ELAAMMAAQP
+281 ELAAMMAVQP
-291 VSTPASQTAP
+291 ASTPASQTAP
-301 VTDTDATPLSPM
+301 LTDTDAMPLSPM
-313 EAAAMPWAKANVDQA
+313 EAAAVPWAKANVDQA
-328 QASMPGGPMSAD
+328 QASMPGGPLSAD
-340 FTDTDLAAKAKPALQ
+340 FTDTDLVAAKAKPALQ
-355 AQIAMAAQHGATAT
+355 AQIAMAAQHGATA
-369 AQQPLHQLQQAQQAV
+369 QQPLHQLQPAQQAV

-390 ASADVAG
+390 VSADVAG

-423 MMAKTEAFN
+423 MMAKTEALN

-447 VEELRGAHGSDG
+447 IEELRGVHGSDG

-470 QQGLSATQTLRAD
+470 QQSLSATQTLRAD

>member
-40 KLSALLFGSKSSEE
+40 KLSALLFGSKSSAE
-54 GSDGES
+54 GSDSES
-60 VAANSKSGEAGKAV
+60 VAANSKSGQAGKAV
-74 EAANAA
+74 EAENAA

-90 NSESDTKATK
+90 NSESDTKASSATA
-100 STVDGEQSAA
+100 DGEQSAA
-110 EVAEVPENL
+110 EVAEIPENL
-119 KPFIAKDTNAT
+119 KPFIAKDANAT
-130 EQDVQAKTA
+130 EQDVQTKTA
-139 QAMSDGDELLGRLH
+139 QAMSDGDELLGRLQ
-153 KANQALAKHN
+153 KANQVLAKHN

-186 HSAAAKAAPV
+186 HSAASKASPV
-196 DSSETSDLPVSTQL
+196 DSSETSDLPVSAQL
-210 SSPQFVAAKSAQETG
+210 SNPQFVAAKSAQEAD
-225 VAKDMDVAKEAQL
+225 VAKDMDVEAQL
-238 PSAAKPL
+238 SPAAKPL
-245 SDAMLASGTAQGN
+245 SGTMVASGTALDD
-258 DTLAPSADQQ
+258 DTLAPSVDQQ

-291 VSTPASQTAP
+291 ASTPASQTAP
-301 VTDTDATPLSPM
+301 LTDTDATPLSPM
-313 EAAAMPWAKANVDQA
+313 EAAAVPWAKANVDQA
-328 QASMPGGPMSAD
+328 QASMPGGPLSAD

-355 AQIAMAAQHGATAT
+355 AQIAMATQHGAT
-369 AQQPLHQLQQAQQAV
+369 AQQPLHQLQPAQQAV

-390 ASADVAG
+390 VSADLAG
-397 QPLNQ
+397 QPLNP

-447 VEELRGAHGSDG
+447 IEELRGAHGSDG

>member
-40 KLSALLFGSKSSEE
+40 KLSALLFGSKASAE
-54 GSDGES
+54 GSD
-60 VAANSKSGEAGKAV
+60 SKSDLAGKAV
-74 EAANAA
+74 EAENAA

-90 NSESDTKATK
+90 NSESDTKASSAT
-100 STVDGEQSAA
+100 SDGEQSAA
-110 EVAEVPENL
+110 EVAEIPENL
-119 KPFIAKDTNAT
+119 KPFIAKDANAT

-139 QAMSDGDELLGRLH
+139 QAMSDGDELLGRLQ

-176 QSVELTTETK
+176 QSVELTTQTK

-196 DSSETSDLPVSTQL
+196 DSSETSDLPVSAQL
-210 SSPQFVAAKSAQETG
+210 SNPQFVAAKSAQEAD

-238 PSAAKPL
+238 PPAEKPL
-245 SDAMLASGTAQGN
+245 SGTMVASGTALDD
-258 DTLAPSADQQ
+258 DTLAPSVDQQ

-291 VSTPASQTAP
+291 ASTPASQTAP
-301 VTDTDATPLSPM
+301 LTDTDAMPLSPM
-313 EAAAMPWAKANVDQA
+313 EAAAVPWAKANVDQA
-328 QASMPGGPMSAD
+328 QASMPGGPLSAD

-355 AQIAMAAQHGATAT
+355 AQIAMAAQHGAA
-369 AQQPLHQLQQAQQAV
+369 AQQPLHQLQPAQQAV

-390 ASADVAG
+390 VSADVAG
-397 QPLNQ
+397 QPLNP

-413 AQFNPMLTPE
+413 AQFNPMLTPD

-447 VEELRGAHGSDG
+447 IEELRGAHGSDG

>member
-1 MNVNSTSS
+1 M
-9 VDNTKVTSVAKGAAG
+9 AKGAAG

-60 VAANSKSGEAGKAV
+60 VAANSKSSEAGKAV

-90 NSESDTKATK
+90 NSEFDTKATK

-119 KPFIAKDTNAT
+119 KPFIAKDANAI

-196 DSSETSDLPVSTQL
+196 DSSETSNLPVSTQL

-225 VAKDMDVAKEAQL
+225 VAKDMYVAKEAQL

-245 SDAMLASGTAQGN
+245 SDAMLASGTTQGN

-273 NVHAISDS
+273 DVHAISDS

-291 VSTPASQTAP
+291 VSTPVSQTAP

-328 QASMPGGPMSAD
+328 QASMPGGPLSAD
-340 FTDTDLAAKAKPALQ
+340 FTDTDLAAKAKPVLQ

-390 ASADVAG
+390 ASADVVV

-432 PAALKA
+432 PAALKT

-447 VEELRGAHGSDG
+447 IEELRGAHGSDG

-567 LAQQGVQLADT
+567 LAQQ
-578 SVQQQNSGQQQRYAA
+578 
-593 GGGGQSG
+593 
-600 QTAGNEHF
+600 
-608 GGEENLDTDVK
+608 
-619 LDLNVASK
+619 
-627 RDGISYYA
+627 

>member
-9 VDNTKVTSVAKGAAG
+9 VDNTKVTSVAKGATG

-40 KLSALLFGSKSSEE
+40 KLSALLFGSKSSAE
-54 GSDGES
+54 GSDSES
-60 VAANSKSGEAGKAV
+60 VAANSKSSQAGKAV
-74 EAANAA
+74 EAENAA
-80 KSADAVLQQG
+80 KSVDAVLQQG
-90 NSESDTKATK
+90 NSESDTKASSATA
-100 STVDGEQSAA
+100 DGEQSAT
-110 EVAEVPENL
+110 EVAEIPENL
-119 KPFIAKDTNAT
+119 KLFIAKDVNTT

-139 QAMSDGDELLGRLH
+139 QAMSDGDELLGRLQ

-163 GKTLPHEATAAEE
+163 GKTLPHEATATEE
-176 QSVELTTETK
+176 QSVELTTQTK

-196 DSSETSDLPVSTQL
+196 DSSETSDLPVSAQL
-210 SSPQFVAAKSAQETG
+210 SNPQFVAAKSAQEAD
-225 VAKDMDVAKEAQL
+225 VAKDMDVEAQL
-238 PSAAKPL
+238 PPAEKPL
-245 SDAMLASGTAQGN
+245 SGTALDD
-258 DTLAPSADQQ
+258 DTLAPSVDQQ

-291 VSTPASQTAP
+291 ASTPASQTAP
-301 VTDTDATPLSPM
+301 LMDTDAMPLSPM
-313 EAAAMPWAKANVDQA
+313 EAAAVPWAKANVDQA
-328 QASMPGGPMSAD
+328 QASMPGGPLSAD

-355 AQIAMAAQHGATAT
+355 AQIAMAAQHGATA
-369 AQQPLHQLQQAQQAV
+369 QQPLHQLQPAQQAV

-390 ASADVAG
+390 LSADVAG

-447 VEELRGAHGSDG
+447 IEELRGAHGSDG

>member
-40 KLSALLFGSKSSEE
+40 KLSALLFGSKSSAE
-54 GSDGES
+54 GSD
-60 VAANSKSGEAGKAV
+60 SKSDLAGKAV
-74 EAANAA
+74 EAENAA

-90 NSESDTKATK
+90 NSESDTKASSAT
-100 STVDGEQSAA
+100 SDGEQSAA
-110 EVAEVPENL
+110 EVAEIPENL
-119 KPFIAKDTNAT
+119 KPFIAKDANAT

-139 QAMSDGDELLGRLH
+139 QAMSDGDELLGRLQ

-176 QSVELTTETK
+176 QSVELTTQTK

-196 DSSETSDLPVSTQL
+196 DSSETSDLPVSAQL
-210 SSPQFVAAKSAQETG
+210 SNPQFVAAKSAQE
-225 VAKDMDVAKEAQL
+225 ADVAKEAQL
-238 PSAAKPL
+238 SPAAKPL
-245 SDAMLASGTAQGN
+245 SGTMVASGTALDD
-258 DTLAPSADQQ
+258 DTLAPFVDQQ

-291 VSTPASQTAP
+291 ASTPASQTAP
-301 VTDTDATPLSPM
+301 LTDTDATPLSPM
-313 EAAAMPWAKANVDQA
+313 EAAAVPWAKANVDQA
-328 QASMPGGPMSAD
+328 QASMPGGPLSAD

-355 AQIAMAAQHGATAT
+355 AQIAMATQHGAT
-369 AQQPLHQLQQAQQAV
+369 AQQPLHQLQPAQQAV

-390 ASADVAG
+390 VSADVAG
-397 QPLNQ
+397 QPLNP

-413 AQFNPMLTPE
+413 AQFNPMLTPD

-447 VEELRGAHGSDG
+447 IEELRGAHGSDG

>member
-40 KLSALLFGSKSSEE
+40 KLSALLFGSKSSAE
-54 GSDGES
+54 GSDSES
-60 VAANSKSGEAGKAV
+60 VAANSKSGQAGKAV
-74 EAANAA
+74 EAENAA

-90 NSESDTKATK
+90 NSESDTKASSATA
-100 STVDGEQSAA
+100 DGEQSTA
-110 EVAEVPENL
+110 EVAEIPENL
-119 KPFIAKDTNAT
+119 KPFIAKDANAT
-130 EQDVQAKTA
+130 EQDVQTKTA
-139 QAMSDGDELLGRLH
+139 QAISDGDELLGRLQ

-163 GKTLPHEATAAEE
+163 GKTLPHEATATEE
-176 QSVELTTETK
+176 QSVELTTQTK

-196 DSSETSDLPVSTQL
+196 DSSETSDLPVSAQL
-210 SSPQFVAAKSAQETG
+210 SNPQFVAAKSAQEAD
-225 VAKDMDVAKEAQL
+225 VAKDMDVEAQL
-238 PSAAKPL
+238 PPAEKPL
-245 SDAMLASGTAQGN
+245 SGTALDD
-258 DTLAPSADQQ
+258 DTLAPSVDQQ

-291 VSTPASQTAP
+291 ASTPASQTAP
-301 VTDTDATPLSPM
+301 LMDTDAMPLSPM
-313 EAAAMPWAKANVDQA
+313 EAAAVPWAKANVDQA
-328 QASMPGGPMSAD
+328 QASMPGGPLSAD

-355 AQIAMAAQHGATAT
+355 AQIAMAAQHGATA
-369 AQQPLHQLQQAQQAV
+369 QQPLHQLQPAQQAV

-390 ASADVAG
+390 VSADVAG

-432 PAALKA
+432 PAVLKA

-447 VEELRGAHGSDG
+447 IEELRGAHGSDG

-470 QQGLSATQTLRAD
+470 QQSLSATQTLRAD

>member
-40 KLSALLFGSKSSEE
+40 KLSALLFGSKSSAE
-54 GSDGES
+54 GSD
-60 VAANSKSGEAGKAV
+60 SKSGQAGKAV
-74 EAANAA
+74 EAENAA

-90 NSESDTKATK
+90 NSESDTKASSATA
-100 STVDGEQSAA
+100 DGEQSAA
-110 EVAEVPENL
+110 EVAEIPENL
-119 KPFIAKDTNAT
+119 KPFIAKDANAT
-130 EQDVQAKTA
+130 EQDVQTKTA
-139 QAMSDGDELLGRLH
+139 QAMSDGDELLGRLQ

-176 QSVELTTETK
+176 QSVELTTQTK
-186 HSAAAKAAPV
+186 HSAASKASPV
-196 DSSETSDLPVSTQL
+196 DSSETSDLPVSAQL
-210 SSPQFVAAKSAQETG
+210 SNPQFVAAKSAQE
-225 VAKDMDVAKEAQL
+225 ADVAKEAQL
-238 PSAAKPL
+238 SPAAKPL
-245 SDAMLASGTAQGN
+245 SGTMVASGTALDD
-258 DTLAPSADQQ
+258 DTLAPFVDQQ

-291 VSTPASQTAP
+291 ASTPASQTAP
-301 VTDTDATPLSPM
+301 LTDTDATPLSPM
-313 EAAAMPWAKANVDQA
+313 EAAAVPCAKANVDQA
-328 QASMPGGPMSAD
+328 QASMPGGPLSAD

-355 AQIAMAAQHGATAT
+355 AQIAMATQHGAT
-369 AQQPLHQLQQAQQAV
+369 AQQPLHQLQPAQQAV

-390 ASADVAG
+390 VSADVAG
-397 QPLNQ
+397 QPLNP

-447 VEELRGAHGSDG
+447 IEELRGAHGSDG